1 MVDGSNAQLFPQY
14 NLAQAGFYPD
24 PSQWSNPYS
33 SFQNGALP
41 FPPGYAGTPTNA
53 ATGQPIQP
61 PAGSPA
67 PQQPTGT
74 TLNSMPQSAGNPN
87 FNAAAQADFNA
98 GNAAGQSNLYALGY
112 GPGGSIRPGSEAAMY
127 GGGQQQQAS
136 PSMQPASQT
145 GSYNNALSLLANP
158 GNPTT
163 PGSAFTPQ
171 QAQAGGGNTQGVLN
185 NFLQNWQRG
194 GIGQQAAPG
203 IGGGSSGV
211 SFGANNPFFAA
222 LGGKQ

>member
-1 MVDGSNAQLFPQY
+1 MVDGSNASTFPQY
-14 NLAQAGFYPD
+14 GFAQAGLYPD

-33 SFQNGALP
+33 SFQGGALP

-53 ATGQPIQP
+53 ATGQPIQ
-61 PAGSPA
+61 AGSPA
-67 PQQPTGT
+67 PQQPTGM
-74 TLNSMPQSAGNPN
+74 TLNSMPQSTGNPG
-87 FNAAAQADFNA
+87 FNAAAQADFLA
-98 GNAAGQSNLYALGY
+98 GNAAGQSNLAALGY
-112 GPGGSIRPGSEAAMY
+112 GPGGSIRPGSQAAMY
-127 GGGQQQQAS
+127 GGQQQPTTPQ
-136 PSMQPASQT
+136 MQPASQA

-158 GNPTT
+158 GNPIT

-185 NFLQNWQRG
+185 NFIQNWQQG